1 MIKAIAVGKVMAAAS
16 CLVLLVF
23 DILNLVKFFLLVSS
37 KNTTPQQRDKIY
49 FSPNSKFIKML
60 NIVNQTIK
68 RIMILFTLWNFVVIG
83 HAGPFLFPNEPVLP
97 DVTMTEPAHYDFSYD
112 DVDFM
117 LQLIEKHR
125 NLKPSNAFLDYGV
138 MFFPETDPATN
149 QLRLVAKAC
158 IIFPVEAVPLNMPG
172 NFFPGK
178 LGGEAFFDDDFLK
191 TFKKDPAL
199 ANGTPQAYTF
209 TVLYENQVQV
219 LLSKNGAIG
228 IKAYQVKVDYGTL
241 VAKATTSVFF
251 NLNII
256 NDIPG
261 VGFGEGAT
269 FMLSWPCPPFWR
281 G

>member
-1 MIKAIAVGKVMAAAS
+1 
-16 CLVLLVF
+16 
-23 DILNLVKFFLLVSS
+23 
-37 KNTTPQQRDKIY
+37 
-49 FSPNSKFIKML
+49 
-60 NIVNQTIK
+60 
-68 RIMILFTLWNFVVIG
+68 MILFTLWNCVVIG
-83 HAGPFLFPNEPVLP
+83 HASSFSFPNAPVLP
-97 DVTMTEPAHYDFSYD
+97 NATITDPAHYDFSYD

-125 NLKPSNAFLDYGV
+125 NFKPSNAFLDYGV

-158 IIFPVEAVPLNMPG
+158 IIFPYEAVPLNIPG
-172 NFFPGK
+172 NYFPGK
-178 LGGEAFFDDDFLK
+178 LGGEVFFDDDFLK

-199 ANGTPQAYTF
+199 ANGAPQAYTF

-219 LLSKNGAIG
+219 LLSKKGAVG
-228 IKAYQVKVDYGTL
+228 IKAYQVKVDYGTQ
-241 VAKATTSVFF
+241 VAKSTTSVFF

-261 VGFGEGAT
+261 IGFGEGAT
-269 FMLSWPCPPFWR
+269 FMLSWPCPPVWR